1 MVEYGLPDSKDA
13 NDLATRLDSHR
24 ESWENISPGF
34 HKWFVSKRKAI
45 FQNSAIECAKENANV
60 HGIFYNN
67 STDCQHYPE
76 KKKQSFR
83 EETVED
89 FIKTFKSIV
98 ERQQDKEARA
108 IFNSG
113 PHRLSDRYK
122 KFEVDSVKWHS
133 LDPKTRMKHV
143 ERFGYKGRL

>member
-1 MVEYGLPDSKDA
+1 MPMSMAYFITTAL
-13 NDLATRLDSHR
+13 
-24 ESWENISPGF
+24 I
-34 HKWFVSKRKAI
+34 VSITQKR
-45 FQNSAIECAKENANV
+45 
-60 HGIFYNN
+60 
-67 STDCQHYPE
+67 
-76 KKKQSFR
+76 KKQSFR

-108 IFNSG
+108 IFRSG

-143 ERFGYKGRL
+143 ERFGDKGRL